1 MDLVA
6 SSKQRLRYLS
16 REGVKVAIID
26 IKCECGHSFKKE
38 FNKEDEIL
46 FCEACGSLVI
56 NDLASEVEDK
66 IDRVNEIKAEIAKLE
81 AEKKKLD
88 LDIRIGLE
96 GAPIGIG
103 KKYQVKYSSYVTK
116 RFDSKKFKLE
126 HEDLY
131 DKFTYESAADRITIK
146 ELK

>member
-1 MDLVA
+1 MGPVTSL
-6 SSKQRLRYLS
+6 KQRLRYLS
-16 REGVKVAIID
+16 REGVKVAIIN
-26 IKCECGHSFKKE
+26 IKCECGHSFKNE

>member
-1 MDLVA
+1 MAV
-6 SSKQRLRYLS
+6 
-16 REGVKVAIID
+16 ID
-26 IKCECGHSFKKE
+26 IKCGCGHGFKMD

-66 IDRVNEIKAEIAKLE
+66 IDRVNQIKAEIAKLE

-103 KKYQVKYSSYVTK
+103 KKYQVNHSSWECELLDQKKIKEDFNEEELRKY
-116 RFDSKKFKLE
+116 
-126 HEDLY
+126 
-131 DKFTYESAADRITIK
+131 TYKSARDRITIK

>member
-1 MDLVA
+1 MAVID
-6 SSKQRLRYLS
+6 
-16 REGVKVAIID
+16 VK
-26 IKCECGHSFKKE
+26 CGCGYGFKKD

-56 NDLASEVEDK
+56 NDLASEIEEK

-103 KKYQVKYSSYVTK
+103 KKYQVNYSSWECELL
-116 RFDSKKFKLE
+116 DQKKIK
-126 HEDLY
+126 EDFNEEELRKY
-131 DKFTYESAADRITIK
+131 TYKSARDRITIK
-146 ELK
+146 ELR

>member
-1 MDLVA
+1 MAV
-6 SSKQRLRYLS
+6 
-16 REGVKVAIID
+16 ID
-26 IKCECGHSFKKE
+26 IKCGCGHGFKMD

-103 KKYQVKYSSYVTK
+103 KKYQVNHSSWECELLDQKKIKEDFNEEELRKY
-116 RFDSKKFKLE
+116 
-126 HEDLY
+126 
-131 DKFTYESAADRITIK
+131 TYKSARDRITIK

>member
-16 REGVKVAIID
+16 REGVKVAIIN
-26 IKCECGHSFKKE
+26 IKCECGHSFKNE

-126 HEDLY
+126 HKDLY

-146 ELK
+146 ELG

>member
-1 MDLVA
+1 MAV
-6 SSKQRLRYLS
+6 
-16 REGVKVAIID
+16 ID
-26 IKCECGHSFKKE
+26 IKCGCGRDFKIEFDKKE
-38 FNKEDEIL
+38 EVA

-56 NDLASEVEDK
+56 NDLASEIEEK

-103 KKYQVKYSSYVTK
+103 EKYQVNYSSSVAMLLDTK
-116 RFDSKKFKLE
+116 RLKADLDDEFLKK
-126 HEDLY
+126 Y
-131 DKFTYESAADRITIK
+131 MYESPRDRITIK

>member
-1 MDLVA
+1 MAV
-6 SSKQRLRYLS
+6 
-16 REGVKVAIID
+16 ID
-26 IKCECGHSFKKE
+26 IKCGCGRDFKIEFDKKE
-38 FNKEDEIL
+38 EVA

-56 NDLASEVEDK
+56 NDLASEIEEK
-66 IDRVNEIKAEIAKLE
+66 IDRVNQIKAEIAKLE

-103 KKYQVKYSSYVTK
+103 EKYQVNYSSSVAMLLDTK
-116 RFDSKKFKLE
+116 RLKADLDDEFLKK
-126 HEDLY
+126 Y
-131 DKFTYESAADRITIK
+131 MYESPRDRITIK

>member
-1 MDLVA
+1 MAV
-6 SSKQRLRYLS
+6 
-16 REGVKVAIID
+16 ID
-26 IKCECGHSFKKE
+26 IKCECGHSFKAE
-38 FNKEDEIL
+38 FDKDDEIL

-56 NDLASEVEDK
+56 NDLASEIEDK
-66 IDRVNEIKAEIAKLE
+66 IERVNQIKFEIDKLKK
-81 AEKKKLD
+81 EKEKLD

-96 GAPIGIG
+96 GAPVGIG
-103 KKYQVKYSSYVTK
+103 KRYQVKYSSYVTK
-116 RFDSKKFKLE
+116 RFDSKRFKLE

>member
-1 MDLVA
+1 MGPVTSL
-6 SSKQRLRYLS
+6 KQRLRYLS
-16 REGVKVAIID
+16 REGVNVAIID

-116 RFDSKKFKLE
+116 RFDNKKFKEE
-126 HEDLY
+126 HEELY
-131 DKFTYESAADRITIK
+131 NKYTYESPGDRITIK
-146 ELK
+146 EV

>member
-1 MDLVA
+1 MV
-6 SSKQRLRYLS
+6 
-16 REGVKVAIID
+16 VID
-26 IKCECGHSFKKE
+26 IKCECGHVFKAQ
-38 FNKEDEIL
+38 FDKEDEIL
-46 FCEACGSLVI
+46 FCEECGSLVI
-56 NDLASEVEDK
+56 NDLASEIEEK
-66 IDRVNEIKAEIAKLE
+66 IDRVNQIKFEIDKLKK
-81 AEKKKLD
+81 EKDKLD

-96 GAPIGIG
+96 GAPVGIG
-103 KKYQVKYSSYVTK
+103 KRYQVKYSSYVTK

>member
-1 MDLVA
+1 M
-6 SSKQRLRYLS
+6 SKI
-16 REGVKVAIID
+16 E
-26 IKCECGHSFKKE
+26 IKCECGHSFKIE
-38 FNKEDEIL
+38 FDRKGEIL
-46 FCEACGSLVI
+46 FCEVCGSLVI
-56 NDLASEVEDK
+56 NDLASEIEEK
-66 IDRVNEIKAEIAKLE
+66 IDRVNQIKYEISKLE

-96 GAPIGIG
+96 GAPVGIG

-116 RFDSKKFKLE
+116 RFDSKSFKLE

-146 ELK
+146 ELN

>member
-1 MDLVA
+1 MAV
-6 SSKQRLRYLS
+6 
-16 REGVKVAIID
+16 ID
-26 IKCECGHSFKKE
+26 IKCGCGHGFKMD

-103 KKYQVKYSSYVTK
+103 EKYQVKYSSYVTK
-116 RFDSKKFKLE
+116 RFDNKKFKE
-126 HEDLY
+126 ENEELY
-131 DKFTYESAADRITIK
+131 NKYTYESPGDRITIK
-146 ELK
+146 EV

>member
-1 MDLVA
+1 MAV
-6 SSKQRLRYLS
+6 
-16 REGVKVAIID
+16 ID
-26 IKCECGHSFKKE
+26 IKCECGHGFKKN

-103 KKYQVKYSSYVTK
+103 EKYQVNYSSSVAMLLDTK
-116 RFDSKKFKLE
+116 RLKADLDDEFLKK
-126 HEDLY
+126 Y
-131 DKFTYESAADRITIK
+131 MYESPRDRITIK

>member
-1 MDLVA
+1 MAV
-6 SSKQRLRYLS
+6 
-16 REGVKVAIID
+16 ID
-26 IKCECGHSFKKE
+26 IKCECGHGFKVE
-38 FNKEDEIL
+38 FDTEDEIA
-46 FCEACGSLVI
+46 FCEECGSLVI
-56 NDLASEVEDK
+56 NDLAPSIEEK
-66 IDRVNEIKAEIAKLE
+66 IDRVNEIRAEIAKLE

-126 HEDLY
+126 HEDIY

-146 ELK
+146 ELR

>member
-1 MDLVA
+1 M
-6 SSKQRLRYLS
+6 
-16 REGVKVAIID
+16 AIID

-46 FCEACGSLVI
+46 FCEACGSLVV
-56 NDLASEVEDK
+56 NDLAPEIEAK
-66 IDRVNEIKAEIAKLE
+66 IERMNEIKREIAELE

-103 KKYQVKYSSYVTK
+103 KNYQVKCSSYVTK

>member
-1 MDLVA
+1 MAV
-6 SSKQRLRYLS
+6 
-16 REGVKVAIID
+16 ID
-26 IKCECGHSFKKE
+26 IKCECGHGFKKN

-116 RFDSKKFKLE
+116 RFDNLN
-126 HEDLY
+126 Y
-131 DKFTYESAADRITIK
+131 IIK
-146 ELK
+146 SDNW

>member
-1 MDLVA
+1 MAV
-6 SSKQRLRYLS
+6 
-16 REGVKVAIID
+16 ID
-26 IKCECGHSFKKE
+26 IKCECGHGFKQN

-56 NDLASEVEDK
+56 NDLASEIEEK

-103 KKYQVKYSSYVTK
+103 KKYQVNHSSWECELLDQKKIKEAFSEEELRKY
-116 RFDSKKFKLE
+116 
-126 HEDLY
+126 
-131 DKFTYESAADRITIK
+131 TYKSARDRITIK
-146 ELK
+146 ELR

>member
-1 MDLVA
+1 MAV
-6 SSKQRLRYLS
+6 
-16 REGVKVAIID
+16 ID

-103 KKYQVKYSSYVTK
+103 KKYQVNYSSSVAMLLDTK
-116 RFDSKKFKLE
+116 RLKADLDDEFLKK
-126 HEDLY
+126 Y
-131 DKFTYESAADRITIK
+131 MYESPRDRITIK

>member
-1 MDLVA
+1 MAV
-6 SSKQRLRYLS
+6 
-16 REGVKVAIID
+16 ID
-26 IKCECGHSFKKE
+26 IKCECGHGFKKN

-66 IDRVNEIKAEIAKLE
+66 IDRVNQIKAEIAKLE

-103 KKYQVKYSSYVTK
+103 KKYQVNYSSSVAMLLDTK
-116 RFDSKKFKLE
+116 RLKADLDDDFLKK
-126 HEDLY
+126 Y
-131 DKFTYESAADRITIK
+131 MYESPRDRITIK
-146 ELK
+146 EV

>member
-1 MDLVA
+1 MAV
-6 SSKQRLRYLS
+6 
-16 REGVKVAIID
+16 ID
-26 IKCECGHSFKKE
+26 IKCGCGHGFKMD

-46 FCEACGSLVI
+46 FCGACGSLVI
-56 NDLASEVEDK
+56 NDLASEIEEK
-66 IDRVNEIKAEIAKLE
+66 IDRVNQIKAEIAKLE

-103 KKYQVKYSSYVTK
+103 KKYQVNHSSWECELLDQKKIKEDFNEEELRKY
-116 RFDSKKFKLE
+116 
-126 HEDLY
+126 
-131 DKFTYESAADRITIK
+131 TYKSARDRITIK

>member
-1 MDLVA
+1 MAV
-6 SSKQRLRYLS
+6 
-16 REGVKVAIID
+16 ID
-26 IKCECGHSFKKE
+26 IKCGCGHGFKMD

-56 NDLASEVEDK
+56 KDLASEIEEK
-66 IDRVNEIKAEIAKLE
+66 IDRVTEIKDEIAKLE

-116 RFDSKKFKLE
+116 RFDNKKFKEE
-126 HEDLY
+126 HEELY
-131 DKFTYESAADRITIK
+131 KKYTYESPGDRITIK
-146 ELK
+146 EV

>member
-1 MDLVA
+1 M
-6 SSKQRLRYLS
+6 
-16 REGVKVAIID
+16 AIID

-46 FCEACGSLVI
+46 FCEACGSLVV
-56 NDLASEVEDK
+56 NDLAPEIEAK
-66 IDRVNEIKAEIAKLE
+66 IERMNKIKREIAELE

-103 KKYQVKYSSYVTK
+103 KNYQVNYSSSVAMLLDTK
-116 RFDSKKFKLE
+116 RLKA
-126 HEDLY
+126 DLDDEFLKQY
-131 DKFTYESAADRITIK
+131 MYESPRDRITIK